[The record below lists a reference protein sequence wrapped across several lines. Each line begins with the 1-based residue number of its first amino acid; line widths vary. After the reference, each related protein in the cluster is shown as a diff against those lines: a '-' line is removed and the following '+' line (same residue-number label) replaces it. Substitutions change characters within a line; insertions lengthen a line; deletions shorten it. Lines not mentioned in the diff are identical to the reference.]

1 MPARNASQSQIE
13 KNKKNQKM
21 RIKVKKAARRSGKI
35 TKQEGKVSQSE
46 SKTKVPLKRSQKRT
60 ATINKSRY

>member
-35 TKQEGKVSQSE
+35 TKQEGKVSKSE
-46 SKTKVPLKRSQKRT
+46 PKTKVPLKRSQKRT